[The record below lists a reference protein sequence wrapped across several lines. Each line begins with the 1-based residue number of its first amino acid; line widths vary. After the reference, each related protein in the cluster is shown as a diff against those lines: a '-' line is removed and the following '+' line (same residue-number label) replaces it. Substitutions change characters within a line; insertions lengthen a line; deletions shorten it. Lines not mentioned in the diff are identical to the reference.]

1 MGPRDDAT
9 KKWQSV
15 LCPETIPKFWT
26 EDVAVVWRDGEWVQ
40 TGTRGM
46 AVFFLRHAAA
56 HRAGFIG
63 NISAIP
69 KNPHFAV

>member
-9 KKWQSV
+9 KKVQSV
-15 LCPETIPKFWT
+15 LCLETIPKFWT
-26 EDVAVVWRDGEWVQ
+26 EDVAFCLARWGMGADGHARH
-40 TGTRGM
+40 GG
-46 AVFFLRHAAA
+46 FFLRHAAA
-56 HRAGFIG
+56 RRAGLIG